1 MLGGDQVPV
10 EVLIIKEQ
18 ETAIHEGNIKD
29 ASLKRC
35 SYRDVDGLE
44 AQSLPQAQSTLYNEK
59 TVCQHLIV
67 KKRVTLTFPKR
78 SVQMPVTYRLA
89 KDYNVAA
96 NIIRAQVAP
105 NQIGKLVV
113 ELSGDIDQLDA
124 ALDWMRSQDIGVS
137 FASREIMIDE
147 DTCVHCGLC
156 TGVCPTE
163 ALTLDPQSF
172 KLTFTR
178 SRCIVC
184 EQCIPT
190 CPVQAISTNF

>member
-1 MLGGDQVPV
+1 M
-10 EVLIIKEQ
+10 
-18 ETAIHEGNIKD
+18 
-29 ASLKRC
+29 
-35 SYRDVDGLE
+35 
-44 AQSLPQAQSTLYNEK
+44 
-59 TVCQHLIV
+59 

-78 SVQMPVTYRLA
+78 SVHMPVTYRLA
-89 KDYNVAA
+89 KDFNVAA

-124 ALDWMRSQDIGVS
+124 AIDWMRSQDIGVS
-137 FASREIMIDE
+137 SSSREIVIDE
-147 DTCVHCGLC
+147 ESCVHCGLC

-163 ALTLDPQSF
+163 ALKLDPQSF
-172 KLTFTR
+172 KLTFAR

-190 CPVQAISTNF
+190 CPVEAISTNL